1 MDALSGNREYPLAFP
16 SRLFVF
22 LTEDHLKSQL
32 QRNNMELVIVVVCV
46 VILIGIGAF
55 IRETEAPSEQ
65 TGPDKAYP
73 TTSQGPLKEMGASR
87 YRPAP
92 IERLNVVITE
102 N

>member
-1 MDALSGNREYPLAFP
+1 
-16 SRLFVF
+16 
-22 LTEDHLKSQL
+22 
-32 QRNNMELVIVVVCV
+32 MELVIVVVCV